1 MTALPF
7 FEMLQP
13 RVDHFLDTTQ
23 FGAPCILRVIEPLVH
38 AVEPLVNGI
47 KPSFH
52 VRPEVRK
59 ARVINKDPHQ
69 YGDRGNS
76 NGKCDLNGLIG
87 HRSLQNTTSV
97 AHNQ

>member
-13 RVDHFLDTTQ
+13 RVNHFLHPMQ
-23 FGAPCILRVIEPLVH
+23 FGAPCIFSVIEPLIH
-38 AVEPLVNGI
+38 GVESSI
-47 KPSFH
+47 DM
-52 VRPEVRK
+52 RPQVAK
-59 ARVINKDPHQ
+59 ARVINKDPHE

-87 HRSLQNTTSV
+87 HRSLQSTTSV